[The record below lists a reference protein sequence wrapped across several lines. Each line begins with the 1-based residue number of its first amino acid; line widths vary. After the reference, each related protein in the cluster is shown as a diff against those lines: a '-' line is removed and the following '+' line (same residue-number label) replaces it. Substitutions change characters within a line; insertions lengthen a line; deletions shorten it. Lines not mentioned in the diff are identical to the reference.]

1 MVNPRFPVYTF
12 RNMTSGALAPF
23 ESFLSSSGPEA
34 RMQEIWIPE
43 FLLTLFLFLHIIRP
57 HIKALAPMTGLTWL
71 PLVAL
76 IITILLFPAYG
87 FRPELIPLLV
97 YAAILTVAGISG
109 KEKDNALFGRIQKTR
124 IILVFPPLVFLA
136 LTAGIAFYFTP
147 EKDPAYITEGVY
159 SEKIEYEKTEYFI
172 RIYTD
177 ENKIF
182 SQKRPLLILIPP
194 VFGSIAATD
203 KISGELRD
211 RGFTVLSYSR
221 RGFDSPAIY
230 LSKRYGINP
239 FEWYRRFSA
248 FFRGNTSARANA
260 RGRALEE
267 AREEDIL
274 TLLSWIRQNPRLEDG
289 TALFSIAS
297 RDAVFLAG
305 YDAGGSALLLT
316 SNSFQDVSLNLQSG
330 AGQIKIRGIIAIES
344 YLWSLCQEE
353 ISGLPVLP
361 PEADW
366 LTSVQHGLNRWYLE
380 MKQKKITG
388 LTQIPRLSFP
398 LLFLIS
404 DRGREPDSRYL
415 AAFKTFEASR
425 GPAVFISADG
435 AGLFDYSDFPARYP
449 LLTAIFRG
457 RNKSAWNSPDAPAGT
472 AEIIAGFA
480 AMILKNETKTGLQFE
495 NTAFPAGI
503 SIAPNREWPPQH
515 D

>member
-1 MVNPRFPVYTF
+1 MYTS
-12 RNMTSGALAPF
+12 RN
-23 ESFLSSSGPEA
+23 
-34 RMQEIWIPE
+34 MQEIWIPE

-57 HIKALAPMTGLTWL
+57 YIKALAPITGLTWL
-71 PLVAL
+71 PLVSL

-97 YAAILTVAGISG
+97 YAAILTVAGISRQ
-109 KEKDNALFGRIQKTR
+109 EKDNALFGRIQKTQVLL
-124 IILVFPPLVFLA
+124 IFPPLIFLA

-147 EKDPAYITEGVY
+147 EKDMAYITEGVY
-159 SEKIEYEKTEYFI
+159 SEKIEHEKTEYFI
-172 RIYTD
+172 RVYSN
-177 ENKIF
+177 ENKSF
-182 SQKRPLLILIPP
+182 SQQRPLLILVPP
-194 VFGSIAATD
+194 LFGSIAATD
-203 KISGELRD
+203 QISGELRD

-221 RGFDSPAIY
+221 RGFDSPAVY
-230 LSKRYGINP
+230 LSKRHGINP

-248 FFRGNTSARANA
+248 FFRGNVSARANA

-274 TLLSWIRQNPRLEDG
+274 TLLSWIRGNPRLEDG

-316 SNSFQDVSLNLQSG
+316 SNSPSASS
-330 AGQIKIRGIIAIES
+330 GQIKIRGVIVIES

-353 ISGLPVLP
+353 NPGLPVLP

-388 LTQIPRLSFP
+388 LAQIPRPTVP

-404 DRGREPDSRYL
+404 DRGREADGRYL
-415 AAFKTFEASR
+415 AVHKTFEASR

-435 AGLFDYSDFPARYP
+435 SGPFDYSDFPARYP

-472 AEIIAGFA
+472 AEIIAAFA
-480 AMILKNETKTGLQFE
+480 AMILKNEIKTGLPFE
-495 NTAFPAGI
+495 NTVFPTGI
-503 SIAPNREWPPQH
+503 FIAPNSEWPPKH